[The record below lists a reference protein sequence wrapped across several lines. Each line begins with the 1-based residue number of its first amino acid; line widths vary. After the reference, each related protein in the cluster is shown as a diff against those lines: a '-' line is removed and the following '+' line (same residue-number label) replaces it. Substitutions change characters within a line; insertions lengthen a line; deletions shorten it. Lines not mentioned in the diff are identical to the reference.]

1 MGGTSLQKGRLE
13 FTKGP
18 PGPGHKLDQ
27 SQQPWRS
34 HRFTTARDFIDFL
47 HFFCVLNI
55 SADICFLYF
64 HWNKKIKSQVIR
76 NIHYPRNNWSNSILP
91 WVVCLKEKSL
101 KSELSEIINLSKVKI
116 TSSQEKLCSMIK
128 SARTTWMK
136 VKFRN
141 QYDVY
146 VFVDLLGKHKKSRNS
161 TW

>member
-1 MGGTSLQKGRLE
+1 MGGTSLQKGRHE

-18 PGPGHKLDQ
+18 PGPGDKLDQ

-47 HFFCVLNI
+47 HFFVFWTY

-64 HWNKKIKSQVIR
+64 QNWNKKIKSQVIR

-146 VFVDLLGKHKKSRNS
+146 VFLIC
-161 TW
+161 